1 MNRQQYVRAVLTLY
15 GGLPHRAVRRPSPYD
30 RRIAAELF
38 ERQIPLAHLQ
48 TAFYLVIARRTLLR
62 QPQAIPLQPIRS
74 LAYFLPVIDE
84 ILSQSVDPDYLL
96 YLRKRLDLEV
106 QIPTD
111 LEER

>member
-1 MNRQQYVRAVLTLY
+1 LTNL
-15 GGLPHRAVRRPSPYD
+15 H
-30 RRIAAELF
+30 
-38 ERQIPLAHLQ
+38 
-48 TAFYLVIARRTLLR
+48 TAFHLAVARRTLLR
-62 QPQAIPLQPIRS
+62 QPQATPLQPIRS

-84 ILSQSVDPDYLL
+84 ILSQPVDPDYLL